1 MPKTGKLEDSWVDSM
16 ERLGPESQDASEK
29 ETGRRGMLEESV

>member
-16 ERLGPESQDASEK
+16 ARVGPESQDSAEK
-29 ETGRRGMLEESV
+29 ETEEADA